1 MKDRSMTP
9 ATASDLSRRKL
20 LAIGIGAVGA
30 IAMRTTAAQQSDA
43 YTFAVIGTDY
53 RTPQDPELSDVL
65 MVSRVNVEAGTVRT
79 LSIPRDLYVEI
90 PGHGYEKIN
99 AAFSIAVKSDPDQNW
114 EVGAASTVATIE
126 HNFGL
131 QIDGVAQTNMQV
143 FPQLVDAVGGVVVD
157 NPYFLTDESFGDYP
171 AGEIT
176 LTGEEAIRFCRSRN
190 MDGDG
195 GRVMRQHLVLGGMLA
210 KLQSPAM
217 LTRVPQLID
226 TLSGEVVNTNIS
238 TAIQARLIA
247 MLPTLSGDNLAF
259 TNIEDQLSPGYTSG
273 GAWIYQGDWSTLP
286 GYVQSWLAGP

>member
-1 MKDRSMTP
+1 
-9 ATASDLSRRKL
+9 
-20 LAIGIGAVGA
+20 
-30 IAMRTTAAQQSDA
+30 
-43 YTFAVIGTDY
+43 
-53 RTPQDPELSDVL
+53 
-65 MVSRVNVEAGTVRT
+65 
-79 LSIPRDLYVEI
+79 
-90 PGHGYEKIN
+90 
-99 AAFSIAVKSDPDQNW
+99 
-114 EVGAASTVATIE
+114 
-126 HNFGL
+126 
-131 QIDGVAQTNMQV
+131 
-143 FPQLVDAVGGVVVD
+143 VVVD